1 MNTKKILSIILM
13 AVMLILLVIPNAS
26 ASNYEIAYE
35 PLPQVKEGYNR
46 YFFLAPDDWF
56 NEQTDSIGIYWW
68 EGTDS
73 QTAFPGIKAK
83 KADAENVYYY
93 DIPEDVKTIIWNNY
107 IEVPDPIDLPM
118 HQFARRT
125 ALIHT
130 QDNKGKISVVRP
142 NWQDTA
148 NFDEWYPPC
157 DWYYYY
163 GEGEYGVA
171 PLEYVN
177 EFEKALNGLKQMYP
191 DNNFG
196 FVEEIA
202 PNFYPEIFAAKVMPW
217 GYYNMLYAHNE
228 NSESTPDYVVFVGC
242 FGGADQAFITE
253 QFGDYL
259 VTHHETHSLYELA
272 HFVYVPA
279 EQRVYTLKEA
289 YESENLDISDAFAS
303 GCVGRHRGDANLDN
317 EFNIKDATYIQK
329 FLVQI
334 EGYKNTGFLN
344 FDNTGNVNIKDA
356 TAIQKYLA
364 GIAE

>member
-1 MNTKKILSIILM
+1 MKLKKTIINLLC
-13 AVMLILLVIPNAS
+13 VSILLIFFIPNIA
-26 ASNYEIAYE
+26 AGNHEIAYE
-35 PLPQVKEGYNR
+35 PLPQVKEGCNR

-73 QTAFPGIKAK
+73 QTTFPGIKAN

-93 DIPEDVKTIIWNNY
+93 DVPKDVPTIMWNNY
-107 IEVPDPIDLPM
+107 ITVPDPIELPM

-130 QDNKGKISVVRP
+130 QDNTGKISIIKP

-163 GEGEYGVA
+163 GDGEYGVES
-171 PLEYVN
+171 LEYTSQ
-177 EFEKALNGLKQMYP
+177 FEKALNGLKQMYP
-191 DNNFG
+191 DNNFSYA
-196 FVEEIA
+196 EEIA
-202 PNFYPEIFAAKVMPW
+202 PNFYPDIFATKVMPW

-228 NSESTPDYVVFVGC
+228 NSKSSPDYIVFVGC
-242 FGGADQAFITE
+242 SGGADQAFITE

-272 HFVYVPA
+272 HFVYVPT
-279 EQRVYTLKEA
+279 EQKVYTLKEA

-329 FLVQI
+329 FLAQI

-356 TAIQKYLA
+356 TAIQKHLA